1 MDELVGSRATT
12 VAKEA
17 RGKAK
22 AAKPKFGDRTPLAQP
37 HVDAHSMLDQH
48 GARKYSTL
56 RFVPNNT
63 FGMNFRWNE
72 C

>member
-37 HVDAHSMLDQH
+37 HVDAHSMLEH
-48 GARKYSTL
+48 A
-56 RFVPNNT
+56 NT
-63 FGMNFRWNE
+63 RH
-72 C
+72 